1 MAVVDRFMEGYG
13 TVDNY
18 LRVYGGIVTSDD
30 SNNKSDKNGNLG
42 ISFSRPVI
50 FPEELIREYNSNY
63 IEQIPE
69 LKPTDEEM
77 KEIEAQFAEFQ
88 E

>member
-1 MAVVDRFMEGYG
+1 MVDKFMQGYG

-18 LRVYGGIVTSDD
+18 LRSYGGIVTSDN
-30 SNNKSDKNGNLG
+30 SKNKSDKNGNLG

-50 FPEELIREYNSNY
+50 FPQELIKEYNSNY

-69 LKPTDEEM
+69 LKPTD
-77 KEIEAQFAEFQ
+77 
-88 E
+88 